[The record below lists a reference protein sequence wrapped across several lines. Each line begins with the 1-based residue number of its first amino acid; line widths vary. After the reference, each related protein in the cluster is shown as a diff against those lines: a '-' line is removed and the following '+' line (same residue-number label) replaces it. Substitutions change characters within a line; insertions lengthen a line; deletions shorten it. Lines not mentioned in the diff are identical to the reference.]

1 MHIKNVIV
9 YLRIEMIE
17 LSTPTEIIEQ
27 LILVIEDERKI
38 QKLQQ
43 KELALKADVPLPT
56 YKDFI
61 YKQKISFESLLKLLI
76 ALRLFDNITG
86 LLKKREIVSLSELK
100 NENKLPKRIDK

>member
-1 MHIKNVIV
+1 
-9 YLRIEMIE
+9 MIE
-17 LSTPTEIIEQ
+17 LSTPIEIIGQ
-27 LILVIEDERKI
+27 LTLVIEDERKI

-43 KELALKADVPLPT
+43 KELALKAGVPLPT

-86 LLKKREIVSLSELK
+86 LLRKREIVSLSELK
-100 NENKLPKRIDK
+100 NENRLPKRIDK

>member
-1 MHIKNVIV
+1 
-9 YLRIEMIE
+9 MIE
-17 LSTPTEIIEQ
+17 LSTPIEIIQQ
-27 LILVIEDERKI
+27 LSLIIEDERKM

-43 KELALKADVPLPT
+43 KELSIKADVPLPT

-100 NENKLPKRIDK
+100 KENRLPKRIDK